1 MLSRE
6 YKIENCLVIW
16 DFIFAGAYTQLA
28 QGGDLMQNLDFLC
41 VAMILSKKS
50 ELLES
55 DFSMCLGTLMSFKE
69 PDSIIEILIR
79 AQKVRSAIVD
89 G

>member
-1 MLSRE
+1 M
-6 YKIENCLVIW
+6 K
-16 DFIFAGAYTQLA
+16 
-28 QGGDLMQNLDFLC
+28 NLDFLC

-69 PDSIIEILIR
+69 PESIKEILNR
-79 AQKVRSAIVD
+79 AQKVRSAIME